1 MLVFAICLIAIL
13 ELFLPRQFFFIGA
26 WGRSVAGFLL
36 VVSCAM
42 PVMSLALAVHE
53 ALISD
58 EVLCWFVSV
67 RVYSGVRFNGLLL
80 V

>member
-1 MLVFAICLIAIL
+1 
-13 ELFLPRQFFFIGA
+13 
-26 WGRSVAGFLL
+26 
-36 VVSCAM
+36 M